1 MGVGGHPGHFPATV
15 VSVSKTGLVTFKA
28 APEDVEYLKAQM
40 GQAGTL
46 DWNPSGSKP
55 DARNMESSAS

>member
-15 VSVSKTGLVTFKA
+15 VSVRNDTVTFKA
-28 APEDVEYLKAQM
+28 APEDIAYLKNQI

-55 DARNMESSAS
+55 DAGDSAKSAS

>member
-15 VSVSKTGLVTFKA
+15 VSVSNNGLVTFKA
-28 APEDVEYLKAQM
+28 APEDVAYLKAQI

-46 DWNPSGSKP
+46 DWNPSGSQP
-55 DARNMESSAS
+55 DAGNMGKSAS